1 MKELKTKN
9 KLSGTASEV
18 FAKVAAEDNR
28 KAVSTTINIG
38 FILFGTAVLGVAGY
52 AFYALYWKNR
62 FKKMKYNPKAAKSN
76 VSPASAIA
84 KANALYAAMRGA
96 GTNEKEIYKALTGVN
111 YNGFV
116 AIYNAF
122 GKREGALN
130 FSLGNRG
137 DEDLLSFLQGDL
149 GEKELA
155 TLRNLMASDAKSL
168 F

>member
-1 MKELKTKN
+1 MKISKTN
-9 KLSGTASEV
+9 KLSGAASEV

-52 AFYALYWKNR
+52 AFYTLYWKNR
-62 FKKMKYNPKAAKSN
+62 FKKMKYNPKAAPSN
-76 VSPASAIA
+76 VPPAAALA
-84 KANALYAAMRGA
+84 KANALYAAMKGA
-96 GTNEKEIYKALTGVN
+96 GTNEKEIYKTLTGVN
-111 YNGFV
+111 YNGFI

-122 GKREGALN
+122 GKRSGALN
-130 FSLGNRG
+130 FSLGNSG

-149 GEKELA
+149 SEKDLA
-155 TLRNLMASDAKSL
+155 TLRNLMASDARSL

>member
-1 MKELKTKN
+1 MKISKTN
-9 KLSGTASEV
+9 KLSGAASDV

-52 AFYALYWKNR
+52 AFYTLYWKNR
-62 FKKMKYNPKAAKSN
+62 FKKMKYNPKAAPSN
-76 VSPASAIA
+76 VPPAAALA

-96 GTNEKEIYKALTGVN
+96 GTNEKEIYKTLAGVN
-111 YNGFV
+111 YNGFI

-122 GKREGALN
+122 GKRSGALN
-130 FSLGNRG
+130 FSLGNSG

-149 GEKELA
+149 SEKDLA
-155 TLRNLMASDAKSL
+155 TLRNLMASDARSL

>member
-1 MKELKTKN
+1 
-9 KLSGTASEV
+9 
-18 FAKVAAEDNR
+18 
-28 KAVSTTINIG
+28 
-38 FILFGTAVLGVAGY
+38 
-52 AFYALYWKNR
+52 
-62 FKKMKYNPKAAKSN
+62 MKYNPKAAQSN
-76 VSPASAIA
+76 VSPAAALA
-84 KANALYAAMRGA
+84 KANTLYAAMKGA
-96 GTNEKEIYKALTGVN
+96 GTNEKEIYKALAGVN

-130 FSLGNRG
+130 FSIGNRG

-155 TLRNLMASDAKSL
+155 TLRNLMAYDARSL

>member
-1 MKELKTKN
+1 MKMSKKN
-9 KLSGTASEV
+9 KLSGAASEV

-38 FILFGTAVLGVAGY
+38 FILFGTAFLATAGY
-52 AFYALYWKNR
+52 AFYTLYWKNR
-62 FKKMKYNPKAAKSN
+62 FKKMKYNPKAAQSN
-76 VSPASAIA
+76 VSPAAALA
-84 KANALYAAMRGA
+84 KANTLYAAMKGA
-96 GTNEKEIYKALTGVN
+96 GTNEKEIYKALAGVN

-130 FSLGNRG
+130 FSIGNRG

-155 TLRNLMASDAKSL
+155 TVRNLMAYDARSL

>member
-1 MKELKTKN
+1 MKMSKKN
-9 KLSGTASEV
+9 KLSGAASEV

-52 AFYALYWKNR
+52 AFYTLYWKNR
-62 FKKMKYNPKAAKSN
+62 FKKMKYNPKAAPSN
-76 VSPASAIA
+76 VPPAAALA

-96 GTNEKEIYKALTGVN
+96 GTNEKEIYKTLAGVN
-111 YNGFV
+111 YNGFI

-122 GKREGALN
+122 GKRSGALN
-130 FSLGNRG
+130 FSLGNSG
-137 DEDLLSFLQGDL
+137 DEDLISFLQGDL
-149 GEKELA
+149 SEKDLSS
-155 TLRNLMASDAKSL
+155 LKNLMASDARSL

>member
-1 MKELKTKN
+1 MKISKTN
-9 KLSGTASEV
+9 KLSGAASEV

-52 AFYALYWKNR
+52 AFYTLYWKNR
-62 FKKMKYNPKAAKSN
+62 FKKMKYNPKAAPSN
-76 VSPASAIA
+76 VPPAAA
-84 KANALYAAMRGA
+84 LARANALYAAMKGA
-96 GTNEKEIYKALTGVN
+96 GTNEKEIYKALAGVN

-122 GKREGALN
+122 GKRSGALN
-130 FSLGNRG
+130 FSLGNSG

-149 GEKELA
+149 SEKDLSS
-155 TLRNLMASDAKSL
+155 LRNLMASDARSL